1 MFLQL
6 CISTNG
12 QFTNQERKS
21 TRVITSIF
29 LINLWHVGINNESVI
44 EIVNLKM
51 VETKQNAIRKTTKIV
66 VLFYWQKQCFLLTKA
81 KRKNVMLIQTIKMLL
96 LINIF
101 GKPSNLYCQTYTIL
115 KRNRRWKDFKWRQ
128 KNTEFINLF
137 YKMLLKIWRFQ
148 NFVIFIH

>member
-1 MFLQL
+1 MNLLMENSANSNAREMFLQL

-66 VLFYWQKQCFLLTKA
+66 VLFY
-81 KRKNVMLIQTIKMLL
+81 
-96 LINIF
+96 
-101 GKPSNLYCQTYTIL
+101 
-115 KRNRRWKDFKWRQ
+115 
-128 KNTEFINLF
+128 
-137 YKMLLKIWRFQ
+137 
-148 NFVIFIH
+148 